1 MHCHNESVEYR
12 AVLYARHVLN
22 KSLLTFIALSS
33 TYLIWG
39 TTYLAIHFAVQ
50 SLPPFLMAGFRFVVA
65 GFILYGVLRW
75 LGFARPTTIQWQ
87 AAAVVGLLLPALGNG
102 TVCYVQQTV
111 NSSIAALAIATA
123 PIWIAIFSVGFG
135 HRMHA
140 REWLGI
146 AIGVVGIG
154 LLKAGDTLHGDWWS
168 TVLLLMAAAFWAFGS
183 VWQKQLNL
191 PAGLMGSACQMITGG
206 LILLIASV
214 FAGESWPKNVSQSA
228 WLAVAYLI
236 VFASIIS
243 YSAYL
248 WLLQHVR
255 PLVASSN
262 TFVNPIVAFFVGVTY
277 AGDSISALEY
287 WALVVILVGV
297 VMILTARQ
305 TKNDKS

>member
-1 MHCHNESVEYR
+1 
-12 AVLYARHVLN
+12 
-22 KSLLTFIALSS
+22 
-33 TYLIWG
+33 
-39 TTYLAIHFAVQ
+39 
-50 SLPPFLMAGFRFVVA
+50 MAGFRFVVA
-65 GFILYGVLRW
+65 GFLFYGILRW
-75 LGFARPTTIQWQ
+75 QGFARPTTAQWQ
-87 AAAVVGLLLPALGNG
+87 GAAIVGLLLPALGNG

-111 NSSIAALAIATA
+111 NSSIAALAIATV

-146 AIGVVGIG
+146 AVGVAGIG
-154 LLKAGDTLHGDWWS
+154 LLKAGDSLQGDWMS
-168 TVLLLMAAAFWAFGS
+168 TLLLLMAAAFWAFGS

-191 PAGLMGSACQMITGG
+191 PVGLMGSACQMISGG
-206 LILLIASV
+206 LVLLIASL
-214 FAGESWPKNVSQSA
+214 FAGESWPSTVSQSA
-228 WLAVAYLI
+228 WWAVAYLI

-262 TFVNPIVAFFVGVTY
+262 TFVNPIVAFIVGVTF
-277 AGDSISALEY
+277 ADDSISAMEY

-305 TKNDKS
+305 ADRDKTSEGNVTE